1 MTQFAENEDEGSGF
15 KDAAKDGAREGV
27 RNFFSGFG
35 SGLGLAVAG
44 LLVTIVSGMLLDRSD
59 H

>member
-1 MTQFAENEDEGSGF
+1 MTQFTENADESSGF

-44 LLVTIVSGMLLDRSD
+44 LLVAIVSGMLLDRSD